1 VSIILEKYVA
11 YYRVST
17 KKQGRSGLGLEA
29 QQKAVRDM
37 AARFGAT
44 IIVEYVEVET
54 GKRADRPK
62 LLEAIRHARLTNST
76 LVVAKLDR
84 LARNAY
90 FTRTLK
96 ESKQRFVCCD
106 NPNASDL
113 TIDILAVIAEHE
125 ARAIATRTRE
135 ALAVAKDR
143 GTLLGSNRPGHWD
156 GREDRRQA
164 GAVKG
169 LPLAAAEHSRI
180 ARDHYGDVIVPK
192 MKAWRE
198 EGKSLDEIA
207 ALLNADGFTTRRDQK
222 PFTKATVWR
231 LMDRYVGDGGL
242 RNERRSTPCAACN

>member
-1 VSIILEKYVA
+1 MSISIVKYIA

-17 KKQGRSGLGLEA
+17 KKQGKSGLGLEA
-29 QQKAVRDM
+29 QQKAVREM
-37 AARFGAT
+37 AARHEAT
-44 IIVEYVEVET
+44 IIAEYVEVET
-54 GKRADRPK
+54 GKSSKRPK

-84 LARNAY
+84 LARNAH

-96 ESKQRFVCCD
+96 ESKQKFVCCD

-135 ALAVAKDR
+135 ALGIARNR
-143 GTLLGSNRPGHWD
+143 GTPLGSARPGHWD

-164 GAVKG
+164 GTANGLGLAV
-169 LPLAAAEHSRI
+169 AEYSRI

-192 MKAWRE
+192 MKQWRE
-198 EGKSLDEIA
+198 EGRSLDEIA

-222 PFTKATVWR
+222 PFSKATVWR
-231 LMDRYVGDGGL
+231 LIHRYLGGEYL
-242 RNERRSTPCAACN
+242 GHAYLACPACN